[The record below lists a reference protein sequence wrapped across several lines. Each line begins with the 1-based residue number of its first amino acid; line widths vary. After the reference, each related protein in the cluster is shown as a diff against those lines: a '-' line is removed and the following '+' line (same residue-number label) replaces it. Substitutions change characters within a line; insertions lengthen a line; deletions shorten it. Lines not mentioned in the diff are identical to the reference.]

1 MNYDVRGSIVM
12 IHQVSILHGLSTL
25 RGYFLSLL
33 EIRENVINRTCEVII
48 IYVDKYRLLDFL
60 YCYVDGNHS

>member
-1 MNYDVRGSIVM
+1 MNHDVRGSIVM
-12 IHQVSILHGLSTL
+12 IHQVSILHRLSTL

-48 IYVDKYRLLDFL
+48 IYVDKYQLLDFL